1 VSRVTGPGRVGTDT
15 WAGTLTVPGLDFDVT
30 APLLHGAVNRL
41 TKAPRGAK
49 YVRVTYKVTATD
61 EIAGTLP
68 ASCRPASGSRFPIG
82 RTTVSCSAT
91 DTSGNTATAKFTIT
105 VKARR

>member
-1 VSRVTGPGRVGTDT
+1 VSRVTGPDRIGTDT

-30 APLLHGAVNRL
+30 RPLLHGALDRL
-41 TKAPRGAK
+41 VRPAKGAK

-61 EIAGTLP
+61 EIAGALP

-91 DTSGNTATAKFTIT
+91 DTSGNTATGRFTVT
-105 VKARR
+105 VKSR